1 LLSIAGTLFIIYHLF
16 YFFIFIS
23 AGIGRTGTFIAIYNT
38 IKSLNIIKEINKEI
52 GISQFSG
59 INGFYSVFNTVRKLR
74 EQRYTMVNDKEQYRY
89 IYEYVWNW
97 INRNLE

>member
-1 LLSIAGTLFIIYHLF
+1 M
-16 YFFIFIS
+16 
-23 AGIGRTGTFIAIYNT
+23 
-38 IKSLNIIKEINKEI
+38 KEINKEFS
-52 GISQFSG
+52 GSG

-74 EQRYTMVNDKEQYRY
+74 EQRYNMVNDKEQYKY

>member
-1 LLSIAGTLFIIYHLF
+1 MQVNSFLKLNLNLKKF
-16 YFFIFIS
+16 YLIFS
-23 AGIGRTGTFIAIYNT
+23 AGIGRTGTFIAIYNI
-38 IKSLNIIKEINKEI
+38 IKSLNMIKEINKEL

-74 EQRYTMVNDKEQYRY
+74 EQRYMMVNDKEQYKY
-89 IYEYVWNW
+89 IYEYIWDW

>member
-1 LLSIAGTLFIIYHLF
+1 M
-16 YFFIFIS
+16 
-23 AGIGRTGTFIAIYNT
+23 
-38 IKSLNIIKEINKEI
+38 IKCLNIIKQINKDI

-59 INGFYSVFNTVRKLR
+59 INGFYSVFNTVRKLK
-74 EQRYTMVNDKEQYRY
+74 EQRYMMINDKEQYRY

>member
-1 LLSIAGTLFIIYHLF
+1 MLSIVGKLIKKIIS
-16 YFFIFIS
+16 S
-23 AGIGRTGTFIAIYNT
+23 AGIGRTGTFIAIYNI
-38 IKSLNIIKEINKEI
+38 IKSLNIIKQINKDI
-52 GISQFSG
+52 GISQSSG

-74 EQRYTMVNDKEQYRY
+74 EQRYMMVNDKEQYKY

>member
-1 LLSIAGTLFIIYHLF
+1 MQVNFSFFIIYL
-16 YFFIFIS
+16 IFIS

-38 IKSLNIIKEINKEI
+38 IKCLNIIKQINKDI

-89 IYEYVWNW
+89 VYEYVWNW